1 MEYNFYGLSEEYHE
15 EQTDVLNASSRTSF
29 IVALSIVGSVLFGGL
44 SYYVYRTRNP
54 KRPKFEQM

>member
-1 MEYNFYGLSEEYHE
+1 MEYNFYGLSDSRYHE
-15 EQTDVLNASSRTSF
+15 ETVINASSRTSF